1 MALLRVPYKMLAAPV
16 PPFHLTQENT
26 ALLLVDAQHFT
37 CSREQGLGLLAAE
50 RGIDRELDEYYL
62 QVDAALKNMA
72 RLLAGC
78 RAHGLRVIHTLLNC
92 ARADRSDLSRQ
103 LRAAELPIPAGD
115 PRAEIRPEVAPRA
128 GELVL
133 PRVTYSPFA
142 GTDLQHVLNARA
154 KSDTLI
160 VAGMLANYSVWMT
173 AREAADRDFGVV
185 VVIDASASETLE
197 WHLQLQTGIV
207 GGLIRQRTTSDV
219 IEMLEGTRT

>member
-16 PPFHLTQENT
+16 PPFHLSQANT

-37 CSREQGLGLLAAE
+37 CSREQGLGLLATE

-62 QVDAALKNMA
+62 QVDAALKNMV
-72 RLLAGC
+72 RLLAIC
-78 RAHGLRVIHTLLNC
+78 RSHKVRIIHTVLNC

-103 LRAAELPIPAGD
+103 LRVAELPIPAGD
-115 PRAEIRPEVAPRA
+115 PRAEIRPEVAPSA
-128 GELVL
+128 DELVL

-142 GTDLQHVLNARA
+142 ATTLQHILNAA
-154 KSDTLI
+154 KIETLI
-160 VAGMLANYSVWMT
+160 VAGMLANYSVWLT

-185 VVIDASASETLE
+185 VVMDASASETLE

-207 GGLIRQRTTSDV
+207 GGLIRQRTTGDV

>member
-1 MALLRVPYKMLAAPV
+1 MAMLRVPYKMLAAPV
-16 PPFHLTQENT
+16 PPFHLARANT

-37 CSREQGLGLLAAE
+37 CSREHGLGLLAGE

-62 QVDAALKNMA
+62 QVDAALRNMV
-72 RLLAGC
+72 RLIADC
-78 RAHGLRVIHTLLNC
+78 RSRGVRVIHTLLNC

-103 LRAAELPIPAGD
+103 LRVSELPIPAGD

-128 GELVL
+128 GEFVL

-142 GTDLQHVLNARA
+142 GTDLQHVLN
-154 KSDTLI
+154 SMQVDTLI
-160 VAGMLANYSVWMT
+160 LAGMLANYSVWMT

-197 WHLQLQTGIV
+197 WQAQLQTGIV
-207 GGLIRQRTTSDV
+207 GGLIRQRATSAV
-219 IEMLEGTRT
+219 IEMLAGTRT

>member
-16 PPFHLTQENT
+16 PPFHLSRANT

-50 RGIDRELDEYYL
+50 RGIAREFDEYYL
-62 QVDAALKNMA
+62 QVDAALKNMV
-72 RLLAGC
+72 RLIDAC
-78 RAHGLRVIHTLLNC
+78 RAHGLRVIHTLLNG
-92 ARADRSDLSRQ
+92 ARPDRSDLSRQ
-103 LRAAELPIPAGD
+103 LRVSELPVPAGD
-115 PRAEIRPEVAPRA
+115 PRAELRPEVAPRA
-128 GELVL
+128 EELVL

-142 GTDLQHVLNARA
+142 GTELTNVLNAA
-154 KSDTLI
+154 QVNTLI

-219 IEMLEGTRT
+219 IEMLAGTRT

>member
-16 PPFHLTQENT
+16 PPFHLKQANT

-37 CSREQGLGLLAAE
+37 CSRERGLGLLAAE

-62 QVDAALKNMA
+62 QVDAALRNMA
-72 RLLAGC
+72 RLLTNC

-92 ARADRSDLSRQ
+92 ARSDRSDLSRQ

-115 PRAEIRPEVAPRA
+115 PRAEIRPEVAPHA

-133 PRVTYSPFA
+133 QRVTYSPFA
-142 GTDLQHVLNARA
+142 GTDLQHVLNAGHV
-154 KSDTLI
+154 DTLI

-173 AREAADRDFGVV
+173 AREAADLDFGVI
-185 VVIDASASETLE
+185 VVIDASASETF
-197 WHLQLQTGIV
+197 
-207 GGLIRQRTTSDV
+207 
-219 IEMLEGTRT
+219 

>member
-16 PPFHLTQENT
+16 PPFHLTKENT
-26 ALLLVDAQHFT
+26 ALLLVDAQYFT
-37 CSREQGLGLLAAE
+37 TSREQGLGLLASE
-50 RGIDRELDEYYL
+50 RGVDRELDEYYL

-72 RLLAGC
+72 RLLANC
-78 RAHGLRVIHTLLNC
+78 RSRGVRVIHTLLNC

-103 LRAAELPIPAGD
+103 LRVSELPIPTGD
-115 PRAEIRPEVAPRA
+115 PRAEIRPQVAPHA

-142 GTDLQHVLNARA
+142 STDLQQVLRLA
-154 KSDTLI
+154 KVDTLI
-160 VAGMLANYSVWMT
+160 LAGMLANYSVWMT

-197 WHLQLQTGIV
+197 WHLQFQTGIV
-207 GGLIRQRTTSDV
+207 GGLIRQRTAGDV
-219 IEMLEGTRT
+219 KEMLEGTRT